1 MLRVIRDY
9 LSVFGLLC
17 LTLFLT
23 MATLERKSALMAQP
37 LSPVQENVCTY
48 SPVIGQSGVRQVLS
62 ETTAPVVTSPG
73 GFAAHPC
80 IANFHQKVLGYSL
93 FRERHIGKFNGR
105 IEQQFLELIN
115 SIYTPAC
122 SFFIYGLRKIVI

>member
-1 MLRVIRDY
+1 MLRAIREY

-17 LTLFLT
+17 LILLLT
-23 MATLERKSALMAQP
+23 MATLERKSIMNARTP
-37 LSPVQENVCTY
+37 NPDQETFCTY
-48 SPVIGQSGVRQVLS
+48 SPIIGQSGVRQFLS
-62 ETTAPVVTSPG
+62 ETTAPVVTTPG
-73 GFAAHPC
+73 GFAANPRT
-80 IANFHQKVLGYSL
+80 ANFHQKVLRYSL

-105 IEQQFLELIN
+105 IEHQFLELIN

>member
-1 MLRVIRDY
+1 MIRAIRDY
-9 LSVFGLLC
+9 FSVFGLLC
-17 LTLFLT
+17 LILFLS
-23 MATLERKSALMAQP
+23 MATLERKSIMNALPA
-37 LSPVQENVCTY
+37 SPFQETVCTY
-48 SPVIGQSGVRQVLS
+48 SPVIGQSGVRQLLS
-62 ETTAPVVTSPG
+62 ETTAPVVASPG
-73 GFAAHPC
+73 GFAANPS

>member
-1 MLRVIRDY
+1 MIRAIRDY

-17 LTLFLT
+17 LILLLT
-23 MATLERKSALMAQP
+23 MATLERRSIMNTLPASP
-37 LSPVQENVCTY
+37 LQENEFTY

-73 GFAAHPC
+73 GFAANPC
-80 IANFHQKVLGYSL
+80 TANFHQKVLGYSF
-93 FRERHIGKFNGR
+93 FRERNIGKFNGR

-115 SIYTPAC
+115 SINTPAC

>member
-1 MLRVIRDY
+1 MIRAIRDFF
-9 LSVFGLLC
+9 SVFGLLC
-17 LTLFLT
+17 LILFLSI
-23 MATLERKSALMAQP
+23 ATLERKSIMNAMPA
-37 LSPVQENVCTY
+37 SPVQETICTY
-48 SPVIGQSGVRQVLS
+48 SPVIGQSGVRQLLS

-73 GFAAHPC
+73 GFAANPC

-105 IEQQFLELIN
+105 KEQQFLELIN